1 MQNDFCTVVVVA
13 EEGAK
18 QLEFFLQ
25 NYRKC
30 HPKAPLHVISD
41 GVNDPEYAK
50 LCKKYKADYTLGRYY
65 KRIECGGLWWKRT
78 LEIGLKYNKKWI
90 LKVDPDTK
98 FWRPFRAEP
107 KFPVSGTHNNIGN
120 PHEYIQGGC
129 QAIRKDVAKKILD
142 SGLLSSDELTKHWN
156 FCPDK
161 KFLNSWLPTGYFT
174 TDFSLVYIIRKLGIE
189 FGDWSDVGCQ
199 WRVAPPNFDGS
210 YAVTHPHKV
219 ADHKTIGVTDETPI
233 TIITTCKGRKHHL
246 EQTLPKWL
254 KEKNVNVV
262 VVDYNCPQNVG
273 NWVEKNYPNVRVA
286 RVSNEQKF
294 HLAKARNVG
303 AKYAPEGWWVF
314 MDADMVIKPGW
325 ANEVRKVLA
334 EGYYYIASPLKW
346 GMCGTV
352 VVHSQDYKKAG
363 GYDEILSGWGAED
376 LDFYSRLRQ
385 VNVRPAFWNG
395 NYAENIP
402 HSDEERVKF
411 YDKSKETALVQ
422 NGKYVRAK
430 NRLMVK
436 NWKFLNLDERRAL
449 WAEIVK
455 ADKPVATTPKKG
467 QPKVKGTHECKFE
480 IKFECGNCG
489 HKATARATVV
499 CTDEDCPNNHY
510 PCGPGVVT
518 KPEDKCGIPAGNF
531 NKITE
536 TTTSST
542 NGLETGGSRT
552 SILTGGGARSGVVQG
567 GEMKFGNETH
577 FQAGTTT
584 MGAVGTGGRSGGGG
598 GGSGASG
605 VVGVGGLYVPPTV
618 TVRKPM
624 VNISVVNHSTIDLGM
639 SLEALCKLG
648 MDYLGL
654 VGQFWPGVEAN
665 LIPTKVILPNTHALI
680 IMDDPDQNQQI
691 LGYRD
696 LTPDGYPLAKCFAKA
711 EMIEGVPVTT
721 TFTHELAEFRVDPN
735 NSKSAVNADGV
746 VHAVEI
752 CDPVEDDE
760 FLFNG
765 IPVSNFVLPAWYES
779 FHKTGATKF
788 DYMGLL
794 SRPFS
799 MSPGGFTTVRASAGQ
814 WMQVHGSHPKLEQMG
829 GRDQR
834 EHRGDVRKNQHHAST
849 RHAHDSYLRTGRK

>member
-1 MQNDFCTVVVVA
+1 MQDNFCTVVVVA

-25 NYRKC
+25 GYRKC
-30 HPKAPLHVISD
+30 YPNAPLHVISD
-41 GVNDPEYAK
+41 GVADPEYHK
-50 LCKKYKADYTLGRYY
+50 LCKKYKCDYTLGRYY

-78 LEIGLKYNKKWI
+78 LEIGLKYGKKWI

-98 FWRPFRAEP
+98 FWRPFKAEP
-107 KFPVSGTHNNIGN
+107 KFPVAGTHNNIGN

-129 QAIRKDVAKKILD
+129 QAIRKDTARKILD
-142 SGLLSSDELTKHWN
+142 SGVLASDELAKHWN

-174 TDFSLVYIIRKLGIE
+174 TDFSLVYILRKLGIE

-199 WRVAPPNFDGS
+199 WRVAPPNFDGT

-219 ADHKTIGVTDETPI
+219 SDHKPVGVTDKTPI

-246 EQTLPKWL
+246 EKTLPLWL

-262 VVDYNCPQNVG
+262 VVDFNCPQNVG
-273 NWVEKNYPNVRVA
+273 NWVEKTHPGVRVA
-286 RVSNEQKF
+286 RVANEQKF

-325 ANEVRKVLA
+325 ADEIRKVLTDSC
-334 EGYYYIASPLKW
+334 YFVASPLKW

-352 VVHSQDYKKAG
+352 VVHSKDYKKAG

-376 LDFYSRLRQ
+376 LDFYARLRQ

-411 YDKSKETALVQ
+411 YDKAKDEALVQ

-430 NRLMVK
+430 NKIMVK
-436 NWKFLNLDERRAL
+436 TWKFLSLDERKAL
-449 WAEIVK
+449 WTEVAG
-455 ADKPVATTPKKG
+455 AAKPKTPCVPKKG
-467 QPKVKGTHECKFE
+467 KPTVKGTHECKFE
-480 IKFECGNCG
+480 IKFECGGCG
-489 HKATARATVV
+489 HKGTLRATVV

-510 PCGPGVVT
+510 PCGPGVVS
-518 KPEDKCGIPAGNF
+518 KPEDKSGVPADFFG
-531 NKITE
+531 
-536 TTTSST
+536 TTGRDTT
-542 NGLETGGSRT
+542 AGTGAHTPTGGHHFRPHEHS
-552 SILTGGGARSGVVQG
+552 SGQGA
-567 GEMKFGNETH
+567 
-577 FQAGTTT
+577 
-584 MGAVGTGGRSGGGG
+584 
-598 GGSGASG
+598 
-605 VVGVGGLYVPPTV
+605 VGVGGVYIPPPAV
-618 TVRKPM
+618 TRKPM

-639 SLEALCKLG
+639 PLEALCRVG

-654 VGQFWPGVEAN
+654 MAQFWPGVEAN
-665 LIPTKVILPNTHALI
+665 LIPTAVILPNTHALV
-680 IMDDPDQNQQI
+680 IMDDPDQNSQS

-696 LTPDGYPLAKCFAKA
+696 HTPDGYPLAKCFAKA
-711 EMIEGVPVTT
+711 EMVEGVPVTV
-721 TFTHELAEFRVDPN
+721 TFTHELGEFRVDPN

-746 VHAVEI
+746 VHAMEV
-752 CDPVEDDE
+752 CDPVEDDQ
-760 FLFNG
+760 FLHNG
-765 IPVSNFVLPAWYES
+765 VPVSNFVLPAWYES
-779 FHKTGATKF
+779 FRRTGSTKF

-799 MSPGGFTTVRASAGQ
+799 MTPGGFTTVRSHAGQ
-814 WMQVHGSHPKLEQMG
+814 WQQVHGSHPKQEQMG

-834 EHRGDVRKNQHHAST
+834 EHRGDVRKNQQHAST
-849 RHAHDSYLRTGRK
+849 RLAHDSYLRTGRR